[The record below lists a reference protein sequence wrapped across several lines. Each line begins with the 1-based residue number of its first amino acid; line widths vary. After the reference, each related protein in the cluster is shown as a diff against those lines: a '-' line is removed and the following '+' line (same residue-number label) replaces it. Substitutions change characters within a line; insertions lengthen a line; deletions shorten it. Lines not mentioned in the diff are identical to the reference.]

1 MDALKFIKEFKRMCN
16 CCSGGFCAGCPRKE
30 NPSCDDSMMDDDE
43 LNKLIADVEKWSK
56 EHPQKT
62 RLQDFREKYP
72 NALLYYDGTPI
83 PCCSDL
89 GYCKECPE
97 GTTCE
102 DCWNVPVEEDD
113 E

>member
-30 NPSCDDSMMDDDE
+30 NPSCDDQMMDDE

-56 EHPQKT
+56 EYPRRT

-72 NALLYYDGTPI
+72 PNALLYYDGTPK

-97 GTTCE
+97 VTTCE
-102 DCWNVPVEEDD
+102 ECWNMSVGED